1 MNDPA
6 PRSHGAARRA
16 AEFADGQGLE
26 PLAPLDLNAV
36 GSFSDLLAA
45 MKSTSFGGRQLG
57 EAADVLHEMT
67 TDPDCLV
74 VGTFTGAMTAA
85 KQGLVLCDMIDH
97 GLLDAIVCTGALMVH
112 GFVESA
118 GMIHFKAPS
127 GTLDDRSAYYAGYDR
142 IYDTLELESN
152 LDRVELIVHS
162 VLEQW
167 PEGEVVCSRT
177 LNEAFGR
184 WLDETPRP
192 THRVRRRPRRHSEGI
207 ARTSESSSPR
217 SLDSELLPDV
227 LTESSPSP
235 AIATRR
241 PAARPTPPP
250 AAALPAPAGPRRELV
265 PVRGV
270 LSSAWRRGVPVY
282 VPAFTDSEIGLDF
295 ALFNRA
301 RRRNGL
307 APLRFDPFLDLEHY
321 TELVAGAK
329 RLGIFTI
336 GGGVPRNWAQQVAP
350 YLEAAA
356 RRDGKDAPPRR
367 FRYGVRICPEPEH
380 WGGLS
385 GCGYSEGVSWGKFV
399 PAAEGGRFAEVP
411 ADATLVWPLLV
422 AGVLERL
429 GVRDG
434 PRSDE

>member
-1 MNDPA
+1 MSNRP
-6 PRSHGAARRA
+6 SHPSGGARRPS
-16 AEFADGQGLE
+16 EFADGQVLE
-26 PLAPLDLNAV
+26 PLEPLDLNAV
-36 GSFSDLLAA
+36 ESFSDLLAA

-57 EAADVLHEMT
+57 EAADVLHEMAA
-67 TDPDCLV
+67 DPDCLV

-85 KQGLVLCDMIDH
+85 KQGLVLCEMIDH
-97 GLLDAIVCTGALMVH
+97 GLLDVIVCTGALMVH

-118 GMIHFKAPS
+118 GMIHFKAPA
-127 GTLDDRSAYYAGYDR
+127 GVLDDRSAYYAGYDR

-167 PEGEVVCSRT
+167 PEGEVACSRL

-184 WLDETPRP
+184 WLSEAEASSGASGRP
-192 THRVRRRPRRHSEGI
+192 G
-207 ARTSESSSPR
+207 
-217 SLDSELLPDV
+217 DV
-227 LTESSPSP
+227 E
-235 AIATRR
+235 
-241 PAARPTPPP
+241 
-250 AAALPAPAGPRRELV
+250 

-270 LSSAWRRGVPVY
+270 LSSAWRRGLPVY
-282 VPAFTDSEIGLDF
+282 IPAFTDSEIGLDF

-301 RRRNGL
+301 RRRHGR
-307 APLRFDPFLDLEHY
+307 APVRFDPFLDLEHY
-321 TELVAGAK
+321 TEFVAGAK
-329 RLGIFTI
+329 RLGIFTV

-356 RRDGKDAPPRR
+356 RRDGTKAEPQR

-399 PAAEGGRFAEVP
+399 PVSEGGRFAEVP

-429 GVRDG
+429 GVR
-434 PRSDE
+434 

>member
-1 MNDPA
+1 MSNRPFHPA
-6 PRSHGAARRA
+6 GSVRRPT
-16 AEFADGQGLE
+16 EFSEGRGLE
-26 PLAPLDLNAV
+26 PLAPLDLGAV

-57 EAADVLHEMT
+57 EAADVLHDMAA
-67 TDPDCLV
+67 DPDCLV
-74 VGTFTGAMTAA
+74 VGTVTGAMTAA

-112 GFVESA
+112 GFVETA
-118 GMIHFKAPS
+118 GMIHFKAPA
-127 GTLDDRSAYYAGYDR
+127 GDGALDDRSAYYAGFDR

-162 VLEQW
+162 ILEQW
-167 PEGEVVCSRT
+167 PEGEVACSRT

-184 WLDETPRP
+184 WL
-192 THRVRRRPRRHSEGI
+192 SEG
-207 ARTSESSSPR
+207 EG
-217 SLDSELLPDV
+217 
-227 LTESSPSP
+227 SP
-235 AIATRR
+235 AK
-241 PAARPTPPP
+241 AAP
-250 AAALPAPAGPRRELV
+250 GESQ

-301 RRRNGL
+301 RRRRGQ
-307 APLRFDPFLDLEHY
+307 APVRFDPFLDLEHY
-321 TELVAGAK
+321 TELVSGAS

-356 RRDGKDAPPRR
+356 RRDGGEAEPQR

-399 PAAEGGRFAEVP
+399 PVSEGGRFAEVP

-429 GVRDG
+429 GVRNE

>member
-1 MNDPA
+1 MNDPK
-6 PRSHGAARRA
+6 PRPAEGARRPG
-16 AEFADGQGLE
+16 EFADGKELE
-26 PLAPLDLNAV
+26 PLAPLDLSAV
-36 GSFSDLLAA
+36 DSFSDLLAA

-57 EAADVLHEMT
+57 EAADVLHEMAV
-67 TDPDCLV
+67 DPDCLV

-97 GLLDAIVCTGALMVH
+97 GLLDVVVCTGALMVH

-118 GMIHFKAPS
+118 GMVHFKAPP
-127 GTLDDRSAYYAGYDR
+127 GGLDDRSAYYAGYDR

-152 LDRVELIVHS
+152 LDRVEAIVHS

-167 PEGEVVCSRT
+167 PDGEVACSRR

-184 WLDETPRP
+184 WLTEAGGSSAAPGP
-192 THRVRRRPRRHSEGI
+192 EGEV
-207 ARTSESSSPR
+207 A
-217 SLDSELLPDV
+217 
-227 LTESSPSP
+227 
-235 AIATRR
+235 
-241 PAARPTPPP
+241 
-250 AAALPAPAGPRRELV
+250 

-301 RRRNGL
+301 RRRRAL
-307 APLRFDPFLDLEHY
+307 APIRFDPFLDLEHY
-321 TELVAGAK
+321 TEVVAGAK
-329 RLGIFTI
+329 RLGIFTV

-356 RRDGKDAPPRR
+356 RRAGDEAPPQR

-399 PAAEGGRFAEVP
+399 PASEGGRFAEVP

-422 AGVLERL
+422 AGVLERMGL
-429 GVRDG
+429 R
-434 PRSDE
+434 

>member
-1 MNDPA
+1 MSDPT
-6 PRSHGAARRA
+6 PKSSEGARRPA
-16 AEFADGQGLE
+16 DFADGEGLE
-26 PLAPLDLNAV
+26 ALAPLDLSAV

-57 EAADVLHEMT
+57 EAADVLQEMAV
-67 TDPDCLV
+67 DPDCLV

-118 GMIHFKAPS
+118 GMVHFKAPA
-127 GTLDDRSAYYAGYDR
+127 GKLDDRSAYYSGYDR

-167 PEGEVVCSRT
+167 PEGEVACSRL
-177 LNEAFGR
+177 LNEAFGH
-184 WLDETPRP
+184 W
-192 THRVRRRPRRHSEGI
+192 
-207 ARTSESSSPR
+207 
-217 SLDSELLPDV
+217 
-227 LTESSPSP
+227 LTEAEGDVS
-235 AIATRR
+235 
-241 PAARPTPPP
+241 
-250 AAALPAPAGPRRELV
+250 

-301 RRRNGL
+301 RERQGL
-307 APLRFDPFLDLEHY
+307 APIRFDPFLDLEHY
-321 TELVAGAK
+321 TELAGGAK
-329 RLGIFTI
+329 RLGIFTV

-356 RRDGKDAPPRR
+356 RRAGEDKPPRR

-399 PAAEGGRFAEVP
+399 PVEEGGRFAEVP

-422 AGVLERL
+422 AGVLERM
-429 GVRDG
+429 GSR
-434 PRSDE
+434 

>member
-1 MNDPA
+1 MSNRPSHPA
-6 PRSHGAARRA
+6 GSARRPT
-16 AEFADGQGLE
+16 EFADGQGLE
-26 PLAPLDLNAV
+26 PLEPLDLGAV

-57 EAADVLHEMT
+57 EAADVLHDMAA
-67 TDPDCLV
+67 DPDCLV

-112 GFVESA
+112 GFVETA
-118 GMIHFKAPS
+118 GMVHFKVPA
-127 GTLDDRSAYYAGYDR
+127 GAGALDDRSAYYAGFDR

-152 LDRVELIVHS
+152 LDRVELIVQS
-162 VLEQW
+162 ILEQW
-167 PEGEVVCSRT
+167 PEGEVACSRT

-184 WLDETPRP
+184 WL
-192 THRVRRRPRRHSEGI
+192 SEG
-207 ARTSESSSPR
+207 EG
-217 SLDSELLPDV
+217 
-227 LTESSPSP
+227 SP
-235 AIATRR
+235 AK
-241 PAARPTPPP
+241 AAP
-250 AAALPAPAGPRRELV
+250 GESQ

-270 LSSAWRRGVPVY
+270 LCSAWRRGVPVY

-301 RRRNGL
+301 RRLRGR
-307 APLRFDPFLDLEHY
+307 APVRFDPFLDLEHY
-321 TELVAGAK
+321 TELVAGAT

-356 RRDGKDAPPRR
+356 RRAGEEVEPQR

-399 PAAEGGRFAEVP
+399 PASEGGRFAEVP

-429 GVRDG
+429 GARAGTARARV
-434 PRSDE
+434 

>member
-1 MNDPA
+1 MKERPEN
-6 PRSHGAARRA
+6 SGGARRPHRFG
-16 AEFADGQGLE
+16 EGKGLE

-57 EAADVLHEMT
+57 EAADVLHAMA
-67 TDPDCLV
+67 TDEECVV
-74 VGTFTGAMTAA
+74 VGTVTGAMTAA
-85 KQGLVLCDMIDH
+85 KQGLVLCEMIDH
-97 GLLDAIVCTGALMVH
+97 GLLDAVVCTGALMVH

-127 GTLDDRSAYYAGYDR
+127 GTLDDRTAYYAGYDR

-152 LDRVELIVHS
+152 LDRVERIVHS

-167 PEGEVVCSRT
+167 PEGEVACSRT

-184 WLDETPRP
+184 WLSEAAERP
-192 THRVRRRPRRHSEGI
+192 TLGGQ
-207 ARTSESSSPR
+207 AGAGDGDT
-217 SLDSELLPDV
+217 
-227 LTESSPSP
+227 
-235 AIATRR
+235 
-241 PAARPTPPP
+241 
-250 AAALPAPAGPRRELV
+250 APM
-265 PVRGV
+265 RGV
-270 LSSAWRRGVPVY
+270 LSSAWRRGIPVY

-301 RRRNGL
+301 RRSRGQ

-321 TELVAGAK
+321 AELVAGAN

-336 GGGVPRNWAQQVAP
+336 GGGVPRNWAQQAAP

-356 RRDGKDAPPRR
+356 RRSGADAALQR
-367 FRYGVRICPEPEH
+367 FRFGVRICPEPEH

-399 PAAEGGRFAEVP
+399 PIEDGGRFAEVP

-422 AGVLERL
+422 AGVLERM
-429 GVRDG
+429 GIRGSAAD
-434 PRSDE
+434 R

>member
-1 MNDPA
+1 MSNRPSHPA
-6 PRSHGAARRA
+6 GSARRRT
-16 AEFADGQGLE
+16 EFSEGRGLE
-26 PLAPLDLNAV
+26 PLKPLDLGAV

-57 EAADVLHEMT
+57 EAADVLHDMAA
-67 TDPDCLV
+67 DPDCLV

-112 GFVESA
+112 GFVETA
-118 GMIHFKAPS
+118 GMVHFKVPA
-127 GTLDDRSAYYAGYDR
+127 GAGALDDRSAYYAGFDR

-152 LDRVELIVHS
+152 LDRVELIVQS
-162 VLEQW
+162 ILEQW
-167 PEGEVVCSRT
+167 PEGEVACSRT

-184 WLDETPRP
+184 WL
-192 THRVRRRPRRHSEGI
+192 SEG
-207 ARTSESSSPR
+207 EG
-217 SLDSELLPDV
+217 
-227 LTESSPSP
+227 SP
-235 AIATRR
+235 AK
-241 PAARPTPPP
+241 AAP
-250 AAALPAPAGPRRELV
+250 GESQ

-270 LSSAWRRGVPVY
+270 LCSAWRRGVPVY

-301 RRRNGL
+301 RRLRGR
-307 APLRFDPFLDLEHY
+307 APVRFDPFLDLEHY
-321 TELVAGAK
+321 TELVAGAT

-356 RRDGKDAPPRR
+356 RRAGEEVEPQR

-399 PAAEGGRFAEVP
+399 PASEGGRFAEVP

-429 GVRDG
+429 GARAGTARARV
-434 PRSDE
+434 

>member
-1 MNDPA
+1 MSRKPA
-6 PRSHGAARRA
+6 EPSSGARRPS
-16 AEFADGQGLE
+16 EFSDGHGLE
-26 PLAPLDLNAV
+26 PLEPLDLNAV
-36 GSFSDLLAA
+36 GSFSDLLSA

-57 EAADVLHEMT
+57 EAADVLHDMAA
-67 TDPDCLV
+67 DPDCLV

-85 KQGLVLCDMIDH
+85 KQGLVLCEMIDH

-118 GMIHFKAPS
+118 GMVHFKVPA
-127 GTLDDRSAYYAGYDR
+127 GAVALDDRAAYYEGFDR

-152 LDRVELIVHS
+152 LDQVELIVHS
-162 VLEQW
+162 ILDRW
-167 PEGEVVCSRT
+167 PEEEIACSRT

-184 WLDETPRP
+184 WL
-192 THRVRRRPRRHSEGI
+192 SEAWG
-207 ARTSESSSPR
+207 
-217 SLDSELLPDV
+217 
-227 LTESSPSP
+227 
-235 AIATRR
+235 
-241 PAARPTPPP
+241 
-250 AAALPAPAGPRRELV
+250 APAKAEPVERE

-270 LSSAWRRGVPVY
+270 LSSAWSRGVPVY

-301 RRRNGL
+301 RRRRGET
-307 APLRFDPFLDLEHY
+307 PIRFDPFLDLEHY
-321 TELVAGAK
+321 TALVAGAK
-329 RLGIFTI
+329 RLGIFTV

-356 RRDGKDAPPRR
+356 RRAGEDAPARR

-399 PAAEGGRFAEVP
+399 PVSEGGRFAEVP

-422 AGVLERL
+422 AGVLERMGL
-429 GVRDG
+429 R
-434 PRSDE
+434 

>member
-1 MNDPA
+1 MSNRPSHPA
-6 PRSHGAARRA
+6 GSARRRT
-16 AEFADGQGLE
+16 EFSEGRGLE
-26 PLAPLDLNAV
+26 PLKPLDLGAV

-57 EAADVLHEMT
+57 EAADVLHDMAA
-67 TDPDCLV
+67 DPDCLV

-112 GFVESA
+112 GFVETA
-118 GMIHFKAPS
+118 GMVHFKVPA
-127 GTLDDRSAYYAGYDR
+127 GAGALDDRSAYYAGFDR

-152 LDRVELIVHS
+152 LDRVEIIVHAI
-162 VLEQW
+162 LEQW
-167 PEGEVVCSRT
+167 PEGEVACSRT

-184 WLDETPRP
+184 WL
-192 THRVRRRPRRHSEGI
+192 SEG
-207 ARTSESSSPR
+207 EG
-217 SLDSELLPDV
+217 
-227 LTESSPSP
+227 SP
-235 AIATRR
+235 AK
-241 PAARPTPPP
+241 AAP
-250 AAALPAPAGPRRELV
+250 GESQ

-295 ALFNRA
+295 ALFNRG
-301 RRRNGL
+301 RRRRGR
-307 APLRFDPFLDLEHY
+307 APVQFDPFLDLEHY
-321 TELVAGAK
+321 TELVAGAT

-356 RRDGKDAPPRR
+356 RRDGVEVEPQR

-399 PAAEGGRFAEVP
+399 PASEGGRFAEVP

-429 GVRDG
+429 GARAGTARARV
-434 PRSDE
+434 

>member
-1 MNDPA
+1 MSDRP
-6 PRSHGAARRA
+6 STSSGGARQA
-16 AEFADGQGLE
+16 AEFADGRGLG
-26 PLAPLDLNAV
+26 PLEALDLGAV
-36 GSFSDLLAA
+36 ESFSDLLAA

-57 EAADVLHEMT
+57 EAADVLHDMAA
-67 TDPDCLV
+67 DPDCLV
-74 VGTFTGAMTAA
+74 VGTVTGAMTAA

-97 GLLDAIVCTGALMVH
+97 GLLDALVCTGALMVH

-118 GMIHFKAPS
+118 GMIHFKAPA
-127 GTLDDRSAYYAGYDR
+127 GAGALDDRSAYYAGFDR

-162 VLEQW
+162 ILERW
-167 PEGEVVCSRT
+167 PEGEVACSRT

-184 WLDETPRP
+184 WLSDGGG
-192 THRVRRRPRRHSEGI
+192 SEVGG
-207 ARTSESSSPR
+207 A
-217 SLDSELLPDV
+217 
-227 LTESSPSP
+227 
-235 AIATRR
+235 
-241 PAARPTPPP
+241 
-250 AAALPAPAGPRRELV
+250 

-295 ALFNRA
+295 LLFNRA
-301 RRRNGL
+301 RRRRGL
-307 APLRFDPFLDLEHY
+307 APLRFDPFLDLDHY
-321 TELVAGAK
+321 TELVASAK

-336 GGGVPRNWAQQVAP
+336 GGGVPRNWAQQAAP

-356 RRDGKDAPPRR
+356 RRDGEDAPPQR

-399 PAAEGGRFAEVP
+399 PVSEGGRFAEVP

-422 AGVLERL
+422 AGVLERMGL
-429 GVRDG
+429 R
-434 PRSDE
+434 

>member
-1 MNDPA
+1 MSNRPSHPA
-6 PRSHGAARRA
+6 GSVRRPT
-16 AEFADGQGLE
+16 EFADGQGLE
-26 PLAPLDLNAV
+26 PLEPLDLGAV

-57 EAADVLHEMT
+57 EAADVLHDMAA
-67 TDPDCLV
+67 DPDCLV

-118 GMIHFKAPS
+118 GMIHFKVPA
-127 GTLDDRSAYYAGYDR
+127 GDGALDDRSAYYAGFDR

-152 LDRVELIVHS
+152 LDRVELIVHAI
-162 VLEQW
+162 LEQW
-167 PEGEVVCSRT
+167 LEGEVACSRT
-177 LNEAFGR
+177 LNRAFGR
-184 WLDETPRP
+184 WL
-192 THRVRRRPRRHSEGI
+192 SEG
-207 ARTSESSSPR
+207 EG
-217 SLDSELLPDV
+217 
-227 LTESSPSP
+227 SP
-235 AIATRR
+235 AKAEPGESR
-241 PAARPTPPP
+241 
-250 AAALPAPAGPRRELV
+250 

-295 ALFNRA
+295 ALFNRV
-301 RRRNGL
+301 RRRRGQ
-307 APLRFDPFLDLEHY
+307 PLVQFDPFLDLEHY

-356 RRDGKDAPPRR
+356 RREGEEAEPQR

-399 PAAEGGRFAEVP
+399 PVSEGGRFAEVP

-429 GVRDG
+429 GVR
-434 PRSDE
+434 S

>member
-1 MNDPA
+1 MSNRP
-6 PRSHGAARRA
+6 SHSGGGARRPS
-16 AEFADGQGLE
+16 EFADGQGLE
-26 PLAPLDLNAV
+26 PLEALDLGAV

-57 EAADVLHEMT
+57 EAADVLHDMAA
-67 TDPDCLV
+67 DPDCLV

-118 GMIHFKAPS
+118 GMIHFKVPA
-127 GTLDDRSAYYAGYDR
+127 GAGALDDRSAYYAGFDR

-152 LDRVELIVHS
+152 LDRVELIVHAI
-162 VLEQW
+162 LEQW
-167 PEGEVVCSRT
+167 PEGEVACSRT
-177 LNEAFGR
+177 LNVAFGR
-184 WLDETPRP
+184 WLDEAHAASASTEAGEVRP
-192 THRVRRRPRRHSEGI
+192 I
-207 ARTSESSSPR
+207 
-217 SLDSELLPDV
+217 
-227 LTESSPSP
+227 
-235 AIATRR
+235 
-241 PAARPTPPP
+241 
-250 AAALPAPAGPRRELV
+250 
-265 PVRGV
+265 RGV

-301 RRRNGL
+301 RRRLGRV
-307 APLRFDPFLDLEHY
+307 PVRFDPFLDLEHY

-350 YLEAAA
+350 YLEATA
-356 RRDGKDAPPRR
+356 RRDGEEVEPQR

-399 PAAEGGRFAEVP
+399 PVSEGGRFAEVP

-429 GVRDG
+429 GVRSG
-434 PRSDE
+434 TLSDRPTRR

>member
-1 MNDPA
+1 MRPACRDSLGFVSMNDPTPKA
-6 PRSHGAARRA
+6 SGGTRHP

-26 PLAPLDLNAV
+26 PLAPLDLSAV
-36 GSFSDLLAA
+36 GSFSELLAA

-57 EAADVLHEMT
+57 EAADVLHEMAV
-67 TDPDCLV
+67 DPDCLV

-127 GTLDDRSAYYAGYDR
+127 GKLDDRTAYYAGYDR

-167 PEGEVVCSRT
+167 PEGEVACSRL

-184 WLDETPRP
+184 WLTEA
-192 THRVRRRPRRHSEGI
+192 EG
-207 ARTSESSSPR
+207 AS
-217 SLDSELLPDV
+217 
-227 LTESSPSP
+227 
-235 AIATRR
+235 
-241 PAARPTPPP
+241 
-250 AAALPAPAGPRRELV
+250 APAGPDGEV
-265 PVRGV
+265 APVRGV

-301 RRRNGL
+301 RRRRGE
-307 APLRFDPFLDLEHY
+307 APIRFDPFLDLEHY

-329 RLGIFTI
+329 RLGIFTV

-356 RRDGKDAPPRR
+356 RREGEDAPPRR

-399 PAAEGGRFAEVP
+399 PVEEGGRFAEVP

-422 AGVLERL
+422 AGVLERMGL
-429 GVRDG
+429 R
-434 PRSDE
+434 

>member
-1 MNDPA
+1 MSNRPSHPA
-6 PRSHGAARRA
+6 GSARRRT
-16 AEFADGQGLE
+16 EFSEGRGLE
-26 PLAPLDLNAV
+26 PLEPLDLGAV

-57 EAADVLHEMT
+57 EAADVLHDMAA
-67 TDPDCLV
+67 DPDCLV

-118 GMIHFKAPS
+118 GMIHFKVPA
-127 GTLDDRSAYYAGYDR
+127 GDGALDDRSAYYAGFDR

-162 VLEQW
+162 ILEQW
-167 PEGEVVCSRT
+167 PEGEVACSRT

-184 WLDETPRP
+184 WL
-192 THRVRRRPRRHSEGI
+192 SEG
-207 ARTSESSSPR
+207 EG
-217 SLDSELLPDV
+217 
-227 LTESSPSP
+227 SP
-235 AIATRR
+235 AK
-241 PAARPTPPP
+241 AAPEES
-250 AAALPAPAGPRRELV
+250 L

-301 RRRNGL
+301 RGRRGR
-307 APLRFDPFLDLEHY
+307 APVRFDPFLDLEHY
-321 TELVAGAK
+321 TELVAGAT

-356 RRDGKDAPPRR
+356 RRDDVEVEPQR

-399 PAAEGGRFAEVP
+399 PASEGGRFAEVP

-429 GVRDG
+429 GVR
-434 PRSDE
+434 PRASA

>member
-1 MNDPA
+1 MSDRP
-6 PRSHGAARRA
+6 SKSSGGARRP

-26 PLAPLDLNAV
+26 PLEALDLGTV

-57 EAADVLHEMT
+57 EAADVLHDMAV
-67 TDPDCLV
+67 DPDCLV
-74 VGTFTGAMTAA
+74 VGTFTGALTAA

-118 GMIHFKAPS
+118 GMVHFKVPA
-127 GTLDDRSAYYAGYDR
+127 GDVGLDDRSAYYAGFDR

-162 VLEQW
+162 ILERW
-167 PEGEVVCSRT
+167 PEGEVACSRT
-177 LNEAFGR
+177 LNEAFGE
-184 WLDETPRP
+184 WL
-192 THRVRRRPRRHSEGI
+192 SEG
-207 ARTSESSSPR
+207 AGSDAGAE
-217 SLDSELLPDV
+217 PD
-227 LTESSPSP
+227 
-235 AIATRR
+235 RNQ
-241 PAARPTPPP
+241 
-250 AAALPAPAGPRRELV
+250 

-270 LSSAWRRGVPVY
+270 LSSAWRGGVPVY

-295 ALFNRA
+295 ALFNRG
-301 RRRNGL
+301 RRRRGL
-307 APLRFDPFLDLEHY
+307 APVRFDPFLDLEHY
-321 TELVAGAK
+321 TDLVAGAK

-356 RRDGKDAPPRR
+356 RRDGEEADPQR

-399 PAAEGGRFAEVP
+399 PASEGGRFAEVP

-422 AGVLERL
+422 AGVLERMGL
-429 GVRDG
+429 R
-434 PRSDE
+434 

>member
-1 MNDPA
+1 MSNRPSHPA
-6 PRSHGAARRA
+6 GSARRPT
-16 AEFADGQGLE
+16 EFSEGRGLE
-26 PLAPLDLNAV
+26 PLEPLDLGAV

-57 EAADVLHEMT
+57 EAADVLHDMAA
-67 TDPDCLV
+67 DPDCLV

-112 GFVESA
+112 GFVETA
-118 GMIHFKAPS
+118 GMVHFKVPA
-127 GTLDDRSAYYAGYDR
+127 GAGALDDRSAYYAGFDR

-152 LDRVELIVHS
+152 LDRVELIVQS
-162 VLEQW
+162 ILEQW
-167 PEGEVVCSRT
+167 PEGEVACSRT

-184 WLDETPRP
+184 WL
-192 THRVRRRPRRHSEGI
+192 SEGEGSP
-207 ARTSESSSPR
+207 TSAEPGESQ
-217 SLDSELLPDV
+217 
-227 LTESSPSP
+227 
-235 AIATRR
+235 
-241 PAARPTPPP
+241 
-250 AAALPAPAGPRRELV
+250 

-270 LSSAWRRGVPVY
+270 LCSAWRRGVPVY

-301 RRRNGL
+301 RGRRGQ
-307 APLRFDPFLDLEHY
+307 APVRFDPFLDLEHY
-321 TELVAGAK
+321 TELVSGAT

-356 RRDGKDAPPRR
+356 RRDGVEVEPQR

-399 PAAEGGRFAEVP
+399 PASEGGRFAEVP

-429 GVRDG
+429 GVR
-434 PRSDE
+434 S

>member
-1 MNDPA
+1 MSDRP
-6 PRSHGAARRA
+6 SKSSGGARRP
-16 AEFADGQGLE
+16 AEFADGRGLE
-26 PLAPLDLNAV
+26 PLEALDLGSV

-57 EAADVLHEMT
+57 EAADVLHEMAV
-67 TDPDCLV
+67 DPDCLV
-74 VGTFTGAMTAA
+74 VGTFTGALTAA

-118 GMIHFKAPS
+118 GMVHFKVPA
-127 GTLDDRSAYYAGYDR
+127 GDGGLDDRSAYYAGFDR

-162 VLEQW
+162 ILERW
-167 PEGEVVCSRT
+167 PEGEVACSRT
-177 LNEAFGR
+177 LNDAFGK
-184 WLDETPRP
+184 WLSDGEGLRAETKRGESRP
-192 THRVRRRPRRHSEGI
+192 SC
-207 ARTSESSSPR
+207 
-217 SLDSELLPDV
+217 
-227 LTESSPSP
+227 
-235 AIATRR
+235 
-241 PAARPTPPP
+241 
-250 AAALPAPAGPRRELV
+250 
-265 PVRGV
+265 GV
-270 LSSAWRRGVPVY
+270 LSSAWRRGIPVY

-295 ALFNRA
+295 ALFNRG
-301 RRRNGL
+301 RRRRGL
-307 APLRFDPFLDLEHY
+307 APVRFDPFLDLEHY
-321 TELVAGAK
+321 TDLVAGAK
-329 RLGIFTI
+329 RLGIFTV

-356 RRDGKDAPPRR
+356 RREGEDALPRR

-399 PAAEGGRFAEVP
+399 PASEGGRFAEVP

-422 AGVLERL
+422 AGVLERMGL
-429 GVRDG
+429 RQSPSPSAAGA
-434 PRSDE
+434 

>member
-1 MNDPA
+1 MNERPSR
-6 PRSHGAARRA
+6 PPGEARRTT
-16 AEFADGQGLE
+16 EFSDGQGLE
-26 PLAPLDLNAV
+26 PLAPLDLSAV

-57 EAADVLHEMT
+57 EAADVLQEMAV
-67 TDPDCLV
+67 DPDCLV

-118 GMIHFKAPS
+118 GMVHFKAPP
-127 GTLDDRSAYYAGYDR
+127 GTLDDRSAYYSGYDR

-162 VLEQW
+162 VLAQW
-167 PEGEVVCSRT
+167 PDGEVACSRL

-184 WLDETPRP
+184 WLTEAESA
-192 THRVRRRPRRHSEGI
+192 SE
-207 ARTSESSSPR
+207 
-217 SLDSELLPDV
+217 
-227 LTESSPSP
+227 
-235 AIATRR
+235 
-241 PAARPTPPP
+241 
-250 AAALPAPAGPRRELV
+250 PAGPEGDV
-265 PVRGV
+265 SPVRGV

-301 RRRNGL
+301 RGRQDQ
-307 APLRFDPFLDLEHY
+307 APIRFDPFLDLEHY

-329 RLGIFTI
+329 RLGIFTV

-356 RRDGKDAPPRR
+356 RREGEDARPRR

-399 PAAEGGRFAEVP
+399 PVEEGGRFAEVP

-422 AGVLERL
+422 AGVLERMGL
-429 GVRDG
+429 R
-434 PRSDE
+434 

>member
-1 MNDPA
+1 MSNRPSHPA
-6 PRSHGAARRA
+6 GSVRRPT
-16 AEFADGQGLE
+16 EFADGQGLE
-26 PLAPLDLNAV
+26 PLEALDLGAV

-57 EAADVLHEMT
+57 EAADVLHDMAA
-67 TDPDCLV
+67 DPDCLV

-118 GMIHFKAPS
+118 GMIHFKVPA
-127 GTLDDRSAYYAGYDR
+127 GAGALDDRAAYYAGFDR

-162 VLEQW
+162 ILEQW
-167 PEGEVVCSRT
+167 PEGEVACSRT

-184 WLDETPRP
+184 WL
-192 THRVRRRPRRHSEGI
+192 SEG
-207 ARTSESSSPR
+207 EG
-217 SLDSELLPDV
+217 
-227 LTESSPSP
+227 SP
-235 AIATRR
+235 AK
-241 PAARPTPPP
+241 AAPGESR
-250 AAALPAPAGPRRELV
+250 

-301 RRRNGL
+301 RRRRGL
-307 APLRFDPFLDLEHY
+307 PPVRFDPFLDLDHY
-321 TELVAGAK
+321 TELVAAAK

-356 RRDGKDAPPRR
+356 RRDGEEVEPQR

-399 PAAEGGRFAEVP
+399 PVSEGGRFAEVP

-429 GVRDG
+429 GVRSG
-434 PRSDE
+434 TLSDRLARR

>member
-1 MNDPA
+1 MSDRP
-6 PRSHGAARRA
+6 SKSSGGARRP

-26 PLAPLDLNAV
+26 PLEALDLSSV
-36 GSFSDLLAA
+36 ESFSDLLAA

-57 EAADVLHEMT
+57 EAADVLHDMAA
-67 TDPDCLV
+67 DPDCLV

-118 GMIHFKAPS
+118 GMVHFKVPA
-127 GTLDDRSAYYAGYDR
+127 GGGGLDDRSAYYAGFDR

-162 VLEQW
+162 ILEQW
-167 PEGEVVCSRT
+167 PKGEVACSRT

-184 WLDETPRP
+184 WLDEIPRP
-192 THRVRRRPRRHSEGI
+192 TPECSSRRSLDGELLPEVL
-207 ARTSESSSPR
+207 SESS
-217 SLDSELLPDV
+217 
-227 LTESSPSP
+227 
-235 AIATRR
+235 
-241 PAARPTPPP
+241 
-250 AAALPAPAGPRRELV
+250 PAPAGPRRDVV

-356 RRDGKDAPPRR
+356 RRDGEDAPPRR

>member
-1 MNDPA
+1 MSNRPSHPA
-6 PRSHGAARRA
+6 GSARRRT
-16 AEFADGQGLE
+16 EFSEGRGLE
-26 PLAPLDLNAV
+26 PLKPLDLGAV

-57 EAADVLHEMT
+57 EAADVLHDMAA
-67 TDPDCLV
+67 DPDCLV

-112 GFVESA
+112 GFVETA
-118 GMIHFKAPS
+118 GMVHFKVPA
-127 GTLDDRSAYYAGYDR
+127 GAGALDDRSAYYAGFDR

-152 LDRVELIVHS
+152 LDRVELIVQS
-162 VLEQW
+162 ILEQW
-167 PEGEVVCSRT
+167 PEGEVACSRT

-184 WLDETPRP
+184 WL
-192 THRVRRRPRRHSEGI
+192 SEG
-207 ARTSESSSPR
+207 EG
-217 SLDSELLPDV
+217 
-227 LTESSPSP
+227 SP
-235 AIATRR
+235 AK
-241 PAARPTPPP
+241 AAP
-250 AAALPAPAGPRRELV
+250 GESQ

-270 LSSAWRRGVPVY
+270 LCSAWRRGVPVY

-301 RRRNGL
+301 RRLRGR
-307 APLRFDPFLDLEHY
+307 APVRFDPFLDLEHY
-321 TELVAGAK
+321 TELVAGAT

-356 RRDGKDAPPRR
+356 RRDGVEVEPQR

-399 PAAEGGRFAEVP
+399 PASEGGRFAEVP

-429 GVRDG
+429 GARAGTARARV
-434 PRSDE
+434 

>member
-1 MNDPA
+1 MHHSCRDSFVHDLMRD
-6 PRSHGAARRA
+6 RSSKSSGGVRRP

-26 PLAPLDLNAV
+26 PLEALDLGSV
-36 GSFSDLLAA
+36 ESFSDLLAA

-57 EAADVLHEMT
+57 EAADVLHEMAA
-67 TDPDCLV
+67 DPDCLV

-118 GMIHFKAPS
+118 GMVHFKVPADD
-127 GTLDDRSAYYAGYDR
+127 GGLDDRSAYYAGFDR

-162 VLEQW
+162 ILEQW
-167 PEGEVVCSRT
+167 PEGEVACSRT

-184 WLDETPRP
+184 WL
-192 THRVRRRPRRHSEGI
+192 SEGKG
-207 ARTSESSSPR
+207 
-217 SLDSELLPDV
+217 
-227 LTESSPSP
+227 SP
-235 AIATRR
+235 AE
-241 PAARPTPPP
+241 AAPGRN
-250 AAALPAPAGPRRELV
+250 R

-301 RRRNGL
+301 RRRGGR
-307 APLRFDPFLDLEHY
+307 APVRFDPFLDLEHY
-321 TELVAGAK
+321 TELVGGAK

-356 RRDGKDAPPRR
+356 RRDGEEAAPRR
-367 FRYGVRICPEPEH
+367 FRYGVRICREPEH

-399 PAAEGGRFAEVP
+399 PASEGGRFAEVP

-429 GVRDG
+429 GVR
-434 PRSDE
+434 R

>member
-1 MNDPA
+1 MSDRPS
-6 PRSHGAARRA
+6 RTSGGARRA
-16 AEFADGQGLE
+16 AEFADGRGLE
-26 PLAPLDLNAV
+26 PLEALDLGAV
-36 GSFSDLLAA
+36 ESFSDLLAA

-57 EAADVLHEMT
+57 EAADVLHDMAA
-67 TDPDCLV
+67 DPDCVV
-74 VGTFTGAMTAA
+74 VGTVTGAMTAA

-97 GLLDAIVCTGALMVH
+97 GLLDALVCTGALMVH

-118 GMIHFKAPS
+118 GMIHFKAPA
-127 GTLDDRSAYYAGYDR
+127 GAGALDDRSAYYAGFDR

-162 VLEQW
+162 ILERW
-167 PEGEVVCSRT
+167 PEGEVACSRT

-184 WLDETPRP
+184 WLSDDGG
-192 THRVRRRPRRHSEGI
+192 SEAEAVSG
-207 ARTSESSSPR
+207 AEAESAGAGALSAGAGTLSAGA
-217 SLDSELLPDV
+217 EAV
-227 LTESSPSP
+227 
-235 AIATRR
+235 
-241 PAARPTPPP
+241 AAG
-250 AAALPAPAGPRRELV
+250 AGAVSAGAEAAPAGDAL
-265 PVRGV
+265 VRGV

-301 RRRNGL
+301 RRRRGL
-307 APLRFDPFLDLEHY
+307 APLRFDPFLDLDHY
-321 TELVAGAK
+321 TELVASAK

-336 GGGVPRNWAQQVAP
+336 GGGVPRNWAQQAAP

-356 RRDGKDAPPRR
+356 RRDGEDAPPQR

-399 PAAEGGRFAEVP
+399 PVSEGGRFAEVP

-422 AGVLERL
+422 AGVLERMGL
-429 GVRDG
+429 R
-434 PRSDE
+434 

>member
-1 MNDPA
+1 MSDPSS
-6 PRSHGAARRA
+6 RSPDGARRS
-16 AEFADGQGLE
+16 AEFGDGRGLE

-36 GSFSDLLAA
+36 DSFSDLLAA

-57 EAADVLHEMT
+57 EAADVLHEMAA
-67 TDPDCLV
+67 DEDCLV

-85 KQGLVLCDMIDH
+85 KQGLVLCEMIDH

-118 GMIHFKAPS
+118 GMIHFKAPP

-162 VLEQW
+162 VLEEW
-167 PEGEVVCSRT
+167 PEGEVACSRL

-184 WLDETPRP
+184 WL
-192 THRVRRRPRRHSEGI
+192 SEAEG
-207 ARTSESSSPR
+207 APPVSGLPGEPAAGS
-217 SLDSELLPDV
+217 DSGVPGA
-227 LTESSPSP
+227 SP
-235 AIATRR
+235 ASGRPGDAT
-241 PAARPTPPP
+241 
-250 AAALPAPAGPRRELV
+250 

-301 RRRNGL
+301 RARRGL
-307 APLRFDPFLDLEHY
+307 APVRFDPFLDLEHY

-329 RLGIFTI
+329 RLGIFTV

-356 RRDGKDAPPRR
+356 RRAGEDAPPRR

-399 PAAEGGRFAEVP
+399 PASEGGRFAEVP

-422 AGVLERL
+422 AGVLERMGL
-429 GVRDG
+429 R
-434 PRSDE
+434 

>member
-1 MNDPA
+1 MNDPT
-6 PRSHGAARRA
+6 PKSPEGARRP
-16 AEFADGQGLE
+16 AEFADGKGLE
-26 PLAPLDLNAV
+26 PLAPLDLSAV

-57 EAADVLHEMT
+57 EAADVLQEMVV
-67 TDPDCLV
+67 DPDCLV

-118 GMIHFKAPS
+118 GMIHFKAPA
-127 GTLDDRSAYYAGYDR
+127 GTLDDRAAYYSGYDR

-167 PEGEVVCSRT
+167 PEGEVACSRL

-184 WLDETPRP
+184 WLTEA
-192 THRVRRRPRRHSEGI
+192 EG
-207 ARTSESSSPR
+207 
-217 SLDSELLPDV
+217 DV
-227 LTESSPSP
+227 ST
-235 AIATRR
+235 
-241 PAARPTPPP
+241 
-250 AAALPAPAGPRRELV
+250 
-265 PVRGV
+265 VRGV
-270 LSSAWRRGVPVY
+270 LSSAWRHGVPVY

-301 RRRNGL
+301 RERQGL
-307 APLRFDPFLDLEHY
+307 APIRFDPFLDLEHY
-321 TELVAGAK
+321 TELAAGAK
-329 RLGIFTI
+329 RLGIFTV

-356 RRDGKDAPPRR
+356 RRAGEDAPPQR

-399 PAAEGGRFAEVP
+399 PVEEGGRFAEVP

-422 AGVLERL
+422 AGVLERMDL
-429 GVRDG
+429 R
-434 PRSDE
+434 

>member
-1 MNDPA
+1 MSDP
-6 PRSHGAARRA
+6 PSKPSGIARRP
-16 AEFADGQGLE
+16 AEFSEGRGLE
-26 PLAPLDLNAV
+26 PLEALDLGAV
-36 GSFSDLLAA
+36 ESFSDLLGA

-57 EAADVLHEMT
+57 EAADVLHEMAV
-67 TDPDCLV
+67 DPDCLV

-85 KQGLVLCDMIDH
+85 KQGLVLCEMIDH

-118 GMIHFKAPS
+118 GMVHFKVPAGEGS
-127 GTLDDRSAYYAGYDR
+127 LDDRSAYYAGFDR

-162 VLEQW
+162 ILEQW
-167 PEGEVVCSRT
+167 PEGEVACSRT
-177 LNEAFGR
+177 LNEAFGS
-184 WLDETPRP
+184 WL
-192 THRVRRRPRRHSEGI
+192 SEGE
-207 ARTSESSSPR
+207 R
-217 SLDSELLPDV
+217 
-227 LTESSPSP
+227 SP
-235 AIATRR
+235 AEAES
-241 PAARPTPPP
+241 AAS
-250 AAALPAPAGPRRELV
+250 G

-270 LSSAWRRGVPVY
+270 LSSAWRRSVPVY

-301 RRRNGL
+301 RRRRGR
-307 APLRFDPFLDLEHY
+307 PPVRFDPFLDLEHY

-356 RRDGKDAPPRR
+356 RREGEEADPKR

-399 PAAEGGRFAEVP
+399 PVSEGGRFAEVP

-429 GVRDG
+429 GVR
-434 PRSDE
+434 

>member
-1 MNDPA
+1 MSNRPSHPA
-6 PRSHGAARRA
+6 GSVRRPT
-16 AEFADGQGLE
+16 EFADGQGLE
-26 PLAPLDLNAV
+26 PLEPLDLGAV

-57 EAADVLHEMT
+57 EAADVLHDMAA
-67 TDPDCLV
+67 DPDCLV

-118 GMIHFKAPS
+118 GMIHFKVPA
-127 GTLDDRSAYYAGYDR
+127 GDGALDDRSAYYAGFDR

-152 LDRVELIVHS
+152 LDRVEIIVHAI
-162 VLEQW
+162 LEQW
-167 PEGEVVCSRT
+167 PEGEVACSRT

-184 WLDETPRP
+184 WL
-192 THRVRRRPRRHSEGI
+192 SEGEG
-207 ARTSESSSPR
+207 SPQSPEPGESQ
-217 SLDSELLPDV
+217 
-227 LTESSPSP
+227 
-235 AIATRR
+235 
-241 PAARPTPPP
+241 
-250 AAALPAPAGPRRELV
+250 

-295 ALFNRA
+295 ALFNRG
-301 RRRNGL
+301 RRRRGR
-307 APLRFDPFLDLEHY
+307 APVQFDPFLDLEHY
-321 TELVAGAK
+321 TELVSGAT

-350 YLEAAA
+350 YIEAAA
-356 RRDGKDAPPRR
+356 RRDGEEVEPQR

-399 PAAEGGRFAEVP
+399 PVSEGGRFAEVP

-429 GVRDG
+429 GVRSG
-434 PRSDE
+434 TLSDRLTRR

>member
-1 MNDPA
+1 MSERPSSS
-6 PRSHGAARRA
+6 PGGVRRP
-16 AEFADGQGLE
+16 AEFGDGRGLE

-36 GSFSDLLAA
+36 ESFSDLLAA

-57 EAADVLHEMT
+57 EAADVLHEMAA
-67 TDPDCLV
+67 DEDCLV

-85 KQGLVLCDMIDH
+85 KQGLVLCEMIDH

-127 GTLDDRSAYYAGYDR
+127 GTLDDRAAYYAGYDR

-162 VLEQW
+162 VLEEW
-167 PEGEVVCSRT
+167 PEGEIACSRL

-184 WLDETPRP
+184 WLG
-192 THRVRRRPRRHSEGI
+192 EGG
-207 ARTSESSSPR
+207 A
-217 SLDSELLPDV
+217 
-227 LTESSPSP
+227 SP
-235 AIATRR
+235 ASG
-241 PAARPTPPP
+241 PPGDGQPSDREAEAGEP
-250 AAALPAPAGPRRELV
+250 AAAGAAS

-301 RRRNGL
+301 RARRGL
-307 APLRFDPFLDLEHY
+307 APVRFDPFLDLEHY
-321 TELVAGAK
+321 TELVAGAE
-329 RLGIFTI
+329 RLGIFTV
-336 GGGVPRNWAQQVAP
+336 GGGVPRNWAQQAAP

-356 RRDGKDAPPRR
+356 RRAGEEAEPRR

-399 PAAEGGRFAEVP
+399 PASEGGRFAEVP

-422 AGVLERL
+422 AGVLERMGL
-429 GVRDG
+429 R
-434 PRSDE
+434 

>member
-1 MNDPA
+1 MNDPTPKSA
-6 PRSHGAARRA
+6 GDARRP
-16 AEFADGQGLE
+16 AEFSDGQGLE
-26 PLAPLDLNAV
+26 PLAPLDLSAV

-57 EAADVLHEMT
+57 EAADVLQEMAE
-67 TDPDCLV
+67 DPDCLV

-85 KQGLVLCDMIDH
+85 KQGLVLCDMIDN

-118 GMIHFKAPS
+118 GMIHFKAPA
-127 GTLDDRSAYYAGYDR
+127 GRLDDRTAYYSGYDR

-167 PEGEVVCSRT
+167 PEGEVACSRL

-184 WLDETPRP
+184 WLTET
-192 THRVRRRPRRHSEGI
+192 EG
-207 ARTSESSSPR
+207 ASAPVGPQE
-217 SLDSELLPDV
+217 DV
-227 LTESSPSP
+227 S
-235 AIATRR
+235 
-241 PAARPTPPP
+241 
-250 AAALPAPAGPRRELV
+250 

-301 RRRNGL
+301 RERQGL
-307 APLRFDPFLDLEHY
+307 APIRFDPFLDLEHY

-329 RLGIFTI
+329 RLGIFTV

-356 RRDGKDAPPRR
+356 RRAGEDAPPQR

-399 PAAEGGRFAEVP
+399 PVEEGGRFAEVP

-422 AGVLERL
+422 AGVLERMGL
-429 GVRDG
+429 R
-434 PRSDE
+434 

>member
-1 MNDPA
+1 MSDRP
-6 PRSHGAARRA
+6 STSSGGARQA
-16 AEFADGQGLE
+16 AEFADGRGLE
-26 PLAPLDLNAV
+26 PLEALDLGAV
-36 GSFSDLLAA
+36 ESFSDLLAA

-57 EAADVLHEMT
+57 EAADVLHDMAA
-67 TDPDCLV
+67 DPDCLV
-74 VGTFTGAMTAA
+74 VGTVTGAMTAA

-97 GLLDAIVCTGALMVH
+97 GLLDALVCTGALMVH

-118 GMIHFKAPS
+118 GMIHFKAPA
-127 GTLDDRSAYYAGYDR
+127 GAGALDDRSAYYAGFDR

-162 VLEQW
+162 ILERW
-167 PEGEVVCSRT
+167 PEGEVACSRT

-184 WLDETPRP
+184 WL
-192 THRVRRRPRRHSEGI
+192 SEGGE
-207 ARTSESSSPR
+207 SEA
-217 SLDSELLPDV
+217 E
-227 LTESSPSP
+227 
-235 AIATRR
+235 
-241 PAARPTPPP
+241 AAPEVEAGSAGAEAVSAGAEAVAAGAEAVAAG
-250 AAALPAPAGPRRELV
+250 AAAAPAGDA

-295 ALFNRA
+295 LLFNRA
-301 RRRNGL
+301 RRRRGL

-336 GGGVPRNWAQQVAP
+336 GGGVPRNWAQQAAP

-356 RRDGKDAPPRR
+356 RRDGEDAPPQR

-399 PAAEGGRFAEVP
+399 PVSEGGRFAEVP

-422 AGVLERL
+422 AGVLERMGL
-429 GVRDG
+429 RT
-434 PRSDE
+434 

>member
-1 MNDPA
+1 MNERP
-6 PRSHGAARRA
+6 PRPPGEARRA
-16 AEFADGQGLE
+16 TEFSDGEGLE
-26 PLAPLDLNAV
+26 PLAPLDLSAV

-45 MKSTSFGGRQLG
+45 MKATSFGGRQLG
-57 EAADVLHEMT
+57 EAADVLHEMAV
-67 TDPDCLV
+67 DPDCLV

-97 GLLDAIVCTGALMVH
+97 GLLDVIVCTGALMVH

-118 GMIHFKAPS
+118 GMVHFKAPADK
-127 GTLDDRSAYYAGYDR
+127 LDDRTAYYSGYDR
-142 IYDTLELESN
+142 IHDTLELESN

-167 PEGEVVCSRT
+167 PEGDVACSRL

-184 WLDETPRP
+184 WLDEA
-192 THRVRRRPRRHSEGI
+192 EG
-207 ARTSESSSPR
+207 AS
-217 SLDSELLPDV
+217 
-227 LTESSPSP
+227 
-235 AIATRR
+235 
-241 PAARPTPPP
+241 
-250 AAALPAPAGPRRELV
+250 APAGPKGSIA

-301 RRRNGL
+301 RRRREE
-307 APLRFDPFLDLEHY
+307 APIRFDPFLDLEHY

-329 RLGIFTI
+329 RLGIFTV

-356 RRDGKDAPPRR
+356 RREAKDAPPRR

-399 PAAEGGRFAEVP
+399 PVEEGGRFAEVP

-422 AGVLERL
+422 AGVLERMGL
-429 GVRDG
+429 R
-434 PRSDE
+434 